1 MSRIFMLKP
10 ADGEEGIKK
19 SVIQAVKDAGP
30 NACPPMVVGVGL
42 GEVLKKQHF

>member
-1 MSRIFMLKP
+1 MASYKGKP

-42 GEVLKKQHF
+42 GRRPHFLSGG